1 MGVRVGY
8 CAHMCGS
15 PCPATLLISSSACL
29 LLQMTVKWDLLESGE
44 RRPTAQ
50 WSEEDPGLP
59 IHRCSSTIM
68 AMSEPARGCTT
79 LRGSLRLTVFAKKEV
94 VKKHKL
100 VRIRVAEV
108 ALTNRVAAM
117 IADMIQRG

>member
-1 MGVRVGY
+1 
-8 CAHMCGS
+8 MCGS

-100 VRIRVAEV
+100 VRIRVAAV

-117 IADMIQRG
+117 IADMITRG

>member
-1 MGVRVGY
+1 MG
-8 CAHMCGS
+8 
-15 PCPATLLISSSACL
+15 
-29 LLQMTVKWDLLESGE
+29 
-44 RRPTAQ
+44 
-50 WSEEDPGLP
+50 SEEDPGLP
-59 IHRCSSTIM
+59 VHRCSSTIM

-108 ALTNRVAAM
+108 TIRLGDYLSHRQWVGRANVDLPGNKAFGAADLFITVGLRLM
-117 IADMIQRG
+117 P